1 MTGYSDPNSPMQPL
15 RPPKK
20 GWFARSW
27 WWFLPLVIGGPILCC
42 GGGVGLFFVTANS
55 ISGMVEDSQ
64 AYKEGVKLLEANPE
78 VKQELGTPITVA
90 TGMDL
95 VTGGGSANISQSGSS
110 QSLDARIPVSGPNGS
125 GHLVLVADSGA
136 NGVSFTTLRLD
147 TDSGVSI
154 DLMPGGAGGLP
165 GLPGLPDVP
174 HDHDGDGVPDH

>member
-1 MTGYSDPNSPMQPL
+1 MTATQAPQPPL
-15 RPPKK
+15 RQPKK

-27 WWFLPLVIGGPILCC
+27 WWFLPLVIGGPIFCCC
-42 GGGVGLFFVTANS
+42 GGGAGLFYFTLSGV
-55 ISGMVEDSQ
+55 SGMVEDSQ
-64 AYKEGVKLLEANPE
+64 AYKEGVKLLESHPE

-125 GHLVLVADSGA
+125 GYLVLVADSGA

-154 DLMPGGAGGLP
+154 DLMPTGQGVP
-165 GLPGLPDVP
+165 GLPGVQDVP